1 MVSLRS
7 PKWWPHGR
15 LDKLKDAHLTPSV
28 KTSISGIAIALTVTA
43 VGAVGAVGTA
53 NAATPGSSGVVSAA
67 LQNRP
72 PPPPPHRFRM
82 KFRSLQEC
90 QVRANHDHVGHRAD
104 WDCRRGPDRNNPWE
118 YWGR

>member
-1 MVSLRS
+1 
-7 PKWWPHGR
+7 
-15 LDKLKDAHLTPSV
+15 
-28 KTSISGIAIALTVTA
+28 
-43 VGAVGAVGTA
+43 
-53 NAATPGSSGVVSAA
+53 
-67 LQNRP
+67 
-72 PPPPPHRFRM
+72 M